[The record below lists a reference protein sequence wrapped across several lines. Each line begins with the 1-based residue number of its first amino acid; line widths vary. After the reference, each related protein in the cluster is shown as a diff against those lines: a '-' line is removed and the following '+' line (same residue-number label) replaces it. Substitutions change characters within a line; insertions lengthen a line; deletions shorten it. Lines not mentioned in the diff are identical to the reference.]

1 MIKTLRI
8 SLTPNIIP
16 SFKNN
21 HTHADDINLRYNYPR
36 FKTVFQ
42 VYSYLSDLGPHK
54 DEANLLNG
62 QVDYEIP
69 TMKDAIM
76 GLRFTESI
84 LIWLYQ
90 NREIEL

>member
-1 MIKTLRI
+1 MYQIY
-8 SLTPNIIP
+8 
-16 SFKNN
+16 SF
-21 HTHADDINLRYNYPR
+21 
-36 FKTVFQ
+36 
-42 VYSYLSDLGPHK
+42 LSDLGPHK

-62 QVDYEIP
+62 QVDYETP

-90 NREIEL
+90 NQQIEL